1 MDLGSLYV
9 SVSVI
14 MACLLGAARTSPNDN
29 NKCCPKIAGRDLT
42 KDPPEDCF
50 KVDGRFRYAC
60 KEGFVRKAGTSDL
73 IKCSESNGS
82 LRWTSAS
89 LQCIP
94 DPKRTKPQPP
104 QSTVTTGY
112 NHIPPDVTSIS
123 STTNEPK
130 TTTQLLKSTVTT
142 GYSHIPPDVTTTS
155 ISSTITDPKRTKPQP
170 PQSTVTTGYSHIPP
184 DVTTTGI
191 SSTIT
196 STSLQM
202 THSASIS
209 DSAITQTNSA
219 EPTSSSQQYQ
229 DAPDPSQVPEEV
241 TKVLT
246 TAKTEHTASA
256 STTSNSSNAWRH
268 GTSDYGQQDG
278 PSTSQADQMVAVA
291 ITCVSLAI
299 ICTLVGFYCYR
310 RRRNMEEEEAAER
323 PEERVPMNGLP

>member
-170 PQSTVTTGYSHIPP
+170 PQSTVTI
-184 DVTTTGI
+184 
-191 SSTIT
+191 
-196 STSLQM
+196 
-202 THSASIS
+202 
-209 DSAITQTNSA
+209 
-219 EPTSSSQQYQ
+219 
-229 DAPDPSQVPEEV
+229 PEEV

>member
-104 QSTVTTGY
+104 QSTVT
-112 NHIPPDVTSIS
+112 
-123 STTNEPK
+123 NEPK
-130 TTTQLLKSTVTT
+130 TTTQLLKSTVT
-142 GYSHIPPDVTTTS
+142 
-155 ISSTITDPKRTKPQP
+155 TDPKRTKPQP
-170 PQSTVTTGYSHIPP
+170 PQSTVTTA
-184 DVTTTGI
+184 
-191 SSTIT
+191 

>member
-112 NHIPPDVTSIS
+112 
-123 STTNEPK
+123 
-130 TTTQLLKSTVTT
+130 
-142 GYSHIPPDVTTTS
+142 SHIPPDVTTTS

-196 STSLQM
+196 ASTSLQM

>member
-142 GYSHIPPDVTTTS
+142 
-155 ISSTITDPKRTKPQP
+155 DPKRTKPQP
-170 PQSTVTTGYSHIPP
+170 PQSTVTTA
-184 DVTTTGI
+184 
-191 SSTIT
+191 

>member
-112 NHIPPDVTSIS
+112 
-123 STTNEPK
+123 
-130 TTTQLLKSTVTT
+130 
-142 GYSHIPPDVTTTS
+142 
-155 ISSTITDPKRTKPQP
+155 
-170 PQSTVTTGYSHIPP
+170 SHIPP

-191 SSTIT
+191 SSTI
-196 STSLQM
+196 
-202 THSASIS
+202 I
-209 DSAITQTNSA
+209 
-219 EPTSSSQQYQ
+219 
-229 DAPDPSQVPEEV
+229 PEEV

>member
-142 GYSHIPPDVTTTS
+142 GYSHIPPDVTTT
-155 ISSTITDPKRTKPQP
+155 
-170 PQSTVTTGYSHIPP
+170 
-184 DVTTTGI
+184 GI

-196 STSLQM
+196 ASTSLQM

>member
-191 SSTIT
+191 SSTI
-196 STSLQM
+196 
-202 THSASIS
+202 I
-209 DSAITQTNSA
+209 
-219 EPTSSSQQYQ
+219 
-229 DAPDPSQVPEEV
+229 PEEV

>member
-104 QSTVTTGY
+104 QSTVT
-112 NHIPPDVTSIS
+112 
-123 STTNEPK
+123 NEPK

-170 PQSTVTTGYSHIPP
+170 PQSTVTTA
-184 DVTTTGI
+184 
-191 SSTIT
+191 

>member
-104 QSTVTTGY
+104 QSTVT
-112 NHIPPDVTSIS
+112 
-123 STTNEPK
+123 NEPK

-142 GYSHIPPDVTTTS
+142 GYSHIPPDVTTT
-155 ISSTITDPKRTKPQP
+155 
-170 PQSTVTTGYSHIPP
+170 
-184 DVTTTGI
+184 GI

-196 STSLQM
+196 ASTSLQM